1 MHATLLSFLGT
12 AWIVRVSLVGA
23 SCIAEVTAFGYE
35 GVHPCS
41 RVTCLVAAG
50 ALTGAVSTTAGAGRW
65 HLMFLTCSPFPPPL
79 MLWQRYGQDSHQKGK
94 PALLDAVTGSA
105 AYERTEPEFASQ
117 LQSPK

>member
-23 SCIAEVTAFGYE
+23 SCIAELTAFGYE

-50 ALTGAVSTTAGAGRW
+50 ALTGAVSTTAGVGRW
-65 HLMFLTCSPFPPPL
+65 HLMFLT
-79 MLWQRYGQDSHQKGK
+79 RVH
-94 PALLDAVTGSA
+94 ALLFHRLLCCGSVMDKI
-105 AYERTEPEFASQ
+105 PIKKV
-117 LQSPK
+117 SPPCLTR